1 MKPTLKELKP
11 LLPYFSKYCTNRY
24 EATLPNG
31 KMQSYL
37 REDLHQWSKEAYER
51 GDRYF
56 YVEPV
61 SPNLPNG
68 KLRLSKPKY
77 IYSFSVTLTD
87 DELMKPES

>member
-11 LLPYFSKYCTNRY
+11 LLPYFSRYCINRY

-31 KMQSYL
+31 KTIYTNGL
-37 REDLHQWSKEAYER
+37 KRHINVEK
-51 GDRYF
+51 

-61 SPNLPNG
+61 SPNG

-77 IYSFSVTLTD
+77 FQQH
-87 DELMKPES
+87 